1 MTKTRMTR
9 YTFSMK
15 NRDIAGLAV
24 MGLFIGGL
32 VDISFWA
39 LLGMTS
45 IGITALVFEF
55 VMRME
60 ASSNPKTARMMQE

>member
-1 MTKTRMTR
+1 MR
-9 YTFSMK
+9 YTRVMK

-24 MGLFIGGL
+24 IGLFFGGL
-32 VDISFWA
+32 MGISFLA

-55 VMRME
+55 VMRLE
-60 ASSNPKTARMMQE
+60 ASSNPKTARMMRDY

>member
-1 MTKTRMTR
+1 MTR

>member
-1 MTKTRMTR
+1 MR
-9 YTFSMK
+9 YTRAMK

-24 MGLFIGGL
+24 IGLFFGGL
-32 VDISFWA
+32 MGISFWA

-55 VMRME
+55 VMRLE
-60 ASSNPKTARMMQE
+60 ASSSQNTRMMRE